1 MTRPSER
8 FSAPVAGKDGAVRGL
23 SADALLHL
31 PVRLHGIDVGRPV
44 DVIMAPGLDRALGLD
59 VLCGDA
65 AHRFLPLSAASIEAK
80 EIRLSSALTLVEDAG
95 FYLRAGAGYRAAL
108 GHAVVR
114 NGQQLGVLR
123 DLVLGTDG
131 SVTELVVESPDGA
144 TRRYTTDEL
153 DRAVSAAS

>member
-8 FSAPVAGKDGAVRGL
+8 FPAPVAGNDDAVRGL

-59 VLCGDA
+59 ILCGDS
-65 AHRFLPLSAASIEAK
+65 AHRFLPLSAASIDAK
-80 EIRLSSALTLVEDAG
+80 EIRLSSALTLVEDAS
-95 FYLRAGAGYRAAL
+95 FYLRRGAGYRAAL
-108 GHAVVR
+108 GHAIAR

-131 SVTELVVESPDGA
+131 SVTELIVESPDGA
-144 TRRYTTDEL
+144 TRHYATDEL
-153 DRAVSAAS
+153 DRAVSPAS

>member
-1 MTRPSER
+1 MKRASER
-8 FSAPVAGKDGAVRGL
+8 FPAATVGKDGAVRGL

-44 DVIMAPGLDRALGLD
+44 DVIMAPGLERALGLD

-65 AHRFLPLSAASIEAK
+65 AHRFLPLSAASIDAK
-80 EIRLSSALTLVEDAG
+80 EIRLSSALTLVEDAS
-95 FYLRAGAGYRAAL
+95 FYLRSGAGYRAAL
-108 GHAVVR
+108 GHAIVR

-144 TRRYTTDEL
+144 MRRYTTE
-153 DRAVSAAS
+153 

>member
-1 MTRPSER
+1 MKRASER
-8 FSAPVAGKDGAVRGL
+8 FPAATVGKDGAVRGL

-65 AHRFLPLSAASIEAK
+65 AHRFLPLSAASIDAK
-80 EIRLSSALTLVEDAG
+80 EIRLSSALTLIEDAS
-95 FYLRAGAGYRAAL
+95 FYLRRGAGYRAAL
-108 GHAVVR
+108 GHAIVR

-144 TRRYTTDEL
+144 TRRYPTE
-153 DRAVSAAS
+153 

>member
-1 MTRPSER
+1 MKRASER
-8 FSAPVAGKDGAVRGL
+8 FPAATVGKDGAVRGL

-65 AHRFLPLSAASIEAK
+65 AHRFLPLSAASIDAK
-80 EIRLSSALTLVEDAG
+80 EIRLRSALTLVEDAS
-95 FYLRAGAGYRAAL
+95 FYLRRGAGYRAAL
-108 GHAVVR
+108 GHAIVR

-144 TRRYTTDEL
+144 MRRYTTE
-153 DRAVSAAS
+153 

>member
-8 FSAPVAGKDGAVRGL
+8 FPALAVGKHSAVRGL

-65 AHRFLPLSAASIEAK
+65 AHRFLPLSAASIDGN
-80 EIRLSSALTLVEDAG
+80 EIRLSSALTLVEDAS
-95 FYLRAGAGYRAAL
+95 FYLRRGAGYRAAL
-108 GHAVVR
+108 GHAIVR

-123 DLVLGTDG
+123 DLVLGSDG
-131 SVTELVVESPDGA
+131 SVTELVAESPDGA
-144 TRRYTTDEL
+144 IRRYATDEL
-153 DRAVSAAS
+153 DRAVTPAP